1 MWLDEDITRFG
12 WIVVGVILVVSGVRH
27 ALTRELY
34 GRVRISGA
42 PSLLTGRPV
51 LAAGLAEL
59 ALGILLLA
67 WFIRKR

>member
-1 MWLDEDITRFG
+1 MWLNKDITRFG
-12 WIVVGVILVVSGVRH
+12 WIIAGVILVVSGIRH

-42 PSLLTGRPV
+42 PPLLVGRPV
-51 LAAGLAEL
+51 LFAGLAEL
-59 ALGILLLA
+59 AIGILLLA